1 MCKPGLTIVKIYKS
15 LNLFIKMA
23 QKDISRKY
31 FIHILVL
38 LLFIFLLQ
46 LAFSVVLWNHISKLS
61 QEFDFFQREINQK
74 IELNKEETDSM
85 IVQLSEITL
94 NLQKGFEKEITSL
107 KADLKAKTSA
117 DFSGIVEQV
126 VDSVVSIK
134 TNSAQGTGFIISNE
148 GYIVTNAHVLVGARY
163 ANAITSEQEIK
174 PMILIGYD
182 PVLDLALLKIDG
194 SYDAIE
200 LETIDNVQLGE
211 KVVAIG
217 NPLGLSFSIS
227 EGIVSGKNRVANDIP
242 GYIQTDAALNP
253 GNSGGPLIN
262 KDGKVIGINNF
273 KISGG
278 ENLGFA
284 LESDYIIEGVNDIA
298 LESINVT
305 IL

>member
-148 GYIVTNAHVLVGARY
+148 GYIVTNAHVLV
-163 ANAITSEQEIK
+163 
-174 PMILIGYD
+174 
-182 PVLDLALLKIDG
+182 
-194 SYDAIE
+194 
-200 LETIDNVQLGE
+200 
-211 KVVAIG
+211 
-217 NPLGLSFSIS
+217 
-227 EGIVSGKNRVANDIP
+227 
-242 GYIQTDAALNP
+242 
-253 GNSGGPLIN
+253 
-262 KDGKVIGINNF
+262 
-273 KISGG
+273 
-278 ENLGFA
+278 
-284 LESDYIIEGVNDIA
+284 
-298 LESINVT
+298 
-305 IL
+305 